1 MLTLMEAHLSS
12 ERPLLLI
19 SWSSLCAFED
29 LADFSALTGF
39 PSEQLIQS
47 LLYRLRRCVLSGD
60 NDRGQE
66 DVKVGKSSNDHV

>member
-1 MLTLMEAHLSS
+1 MEAHLSS

-29 LADFSALTGF
+29 LADFSDLTGF

-47 LLYRLRRCVLSGD
+47 LLYRLRCVPSGD
-60 NDRGQE
+60 NNRGQE
-66 DVKVGKSSNDHV
+66 DVKVEKSS